1 MEDFLWQC
9 GVDPHAPTAA
19 STKASGKESQT
30 SQRQGEDVDSDGAP
44 TSPGAPTSGPM
55 SPTKAVAAA
64 AEAAATAAAAAAK
77 ISACFYTNPLRSTPE
92 VPMSGLERRSPSS
105 QDLDAIDAQIK
116 AMIGKAGNGSSDG
129 QKENRHSN
137 YVATNGGA

>member
-44 TSPGAPTSGPM
+44 ISPDAPM

-137 YVATNGGA
+137 YVATSGGA